1 MLEQVDPNMDG
12 ANDTMFMSNLAAQPE
27 TEVSKDNVVRL
38 AGKPTTKSNG
48 GGNCCYGS
56 KP

>member
-1 MLEQVDPNMDG
+1 MLEQVDHNMDG